1 MKQIYQNWYV
11 NFYKVQNDK
20 NEKNEFHDSEEEE
33 NDMSIA
39 DPAEDEMKENCQTY
53 HNQIARE
60 EDRQTKI
67 KTNLEFLLS
76 QNDILPLIRKINKEN
91 GKNSSGIS
99 LSKFIKKPER
109 VIKYL
114 CYF

>member
-1 MKQIYQNWYV
+1 M
-11 NFYKVQNDK
+11 
-20 NEKNEFHDSEEEE
+20 HDSEEEE
-33 NDMSIA
+33 NDISIV
-39 DPAEDEMKENCQTY
+39 DPEEYRMKENYQTY

-60 EDRQTKI
+60 EDSQTKI

-91 GKNSSGIS
+91 VKNSSSIS

-114 CYF
+114 CNFYFRKLILRM